1 MGLKTL
7 LGIKKLCWRKGTRR
21 FLADMRREFPGY
33 EWDKFEKLA
42 QYFWRKEMSSAA
54 ERAFLF
60 RLARDLP
67 PNARVVEIGSWIGES
82 TCYLAS
88 GLKGDQSRLYAVDT
102 FHGESNAPFERE
114 FLAEKM
120 ARWKI
125 THTRELFDRNLAY
138 FGLSARVRVMA
149 DDSMAAARKFPEPPR
164 SIDLLFIDGDHSEK
178 AVQNDLDAWF
188 PFVKSEGLVL
198 FHDFSSFFDVPQVVW
213 RAAQQ
218 NRFSELV
225 GIHGTLLALRKV

>member
-7 LGIKKLCWRKGTRR
+7 LGIKKHRWRKTIRC
-21 FLADMRREFPGY
+21 FLAEMRGQFPGY
-33 EWDKFEKLA
+33 EWDEFEQLA
-42 QYFWRKEMSSAA
+42 QHFWQKEMSSAR

-102 FHGESNAPFERE
+102 FNGDSDASFERK
-114 FLAEKM
+114 LYTGIM
-120 ARWKI
+120 AQWKVGS
-125 THTRELFDRNLAY
+125 TRELFARNLAH
-138 FGLSARVRVMA
+138 FGLGGRVQVMA
-149 DDSMAAARKFPEPPR
+149 DDSTAAARKFPEPPQ

-178 AVQNDLDAWF
+178 AAQNDLDAWL
-188 PFVKSEGLVL
+188 PFVKPGGLVL
-198 FHDFSSFFDVPQVVW
+198 FHDFLSPMGVPQVVW
-213 RAAQQ
+213 RASQQ

-225 GIHGTLLALRKV
+225 GVYGTLLALRKI